1 MFDNRFPSIL
11 YSNMFN
17 MWVFPNGWEGDV
29 NMMFVEIGLVCVIMI
44 SWTCLTFAVL
54 EWIEKH
60 M

>member
-1 MFDNRFPSIL
+1 MFDNRIPSIL

-17 MWVFPNGWEGDV
+17 MRVFHHGWEGDD
-29 NMMFVEIGLVCVIMI
+29 MIELILVCVIMI

>member
-1 MFDNRFPSIL
+1 MFNIGIPSIL
-11 YSNMFN
+11 YSYVFN
-17 MWVFPNGWEGDV
+17 MWVFHHGWEGDV
-29 NMMFVEIGLVCVIMI
+29 NMIELGLVCVVML